1 MITDNQCY
9 QLEQNLHQQ
18 RIAIDRKQLNDFFQL
33 DDDHLCLVVADVSG
47 KGVPASLFMAVTK
60 TLIKATARMDLSPAE
75 ILSRVNDQ
83 MARDN
88 DQSMFVTVFCAVLDL
103 RDGALVYT
111 NAGHNPPLLIPRQ
124 GPPHY
129 FPKTRQ
135 LVIGA
140 VEDYPYQAETMRLTP
155 GDRLLLYTDGVTE
168 AMNLQDE
175 LYDEQ
180 RLLAVCNELQGE
192 PIFDLVKGTVASI
205 KAFAGAAPQSDDITL
220 MAIEYRGRPSVS

>member
-1 MITDNQCY
+1 MCKPWTT
-9 QLEQNLHQQ
+9 
-18 RIAIDRKQLNDFFQL
+18 RK
-33 DDDHLCLVVADVSG
+33 
-47 KGVPASLFMAVTK
+47 
-60 TLIKATARMDLSPAE
+60 
-75 ILSRVNDQ
+75 
-83 MARDN
+83 
-88 DQSMFVTVFCAVLDL
+88 LDL

-168 AMNLQDE
+168 AMNVAGDLYGTTRLQEVLSALPDGADPAAVRAAAQRRGLLDARGDVA
-175 LYDEQ
+175 LYGM
-180 RLLAVCNELQGE
+180 RVTPVPLG
-192 PIFDLVKGTVASI
+192 G
-205 KAFAGAAPQSDDITL
+205 
-220 MAIEYRGRPSVS
+220 